1 MKNSYVRLGGILFLI
16 AAISAGILA
25 FLNDTTKDLIAQ
37 NEAMASMDPAVLE
50 SVMPGA
56 TMFNDYADT
65 ALVDTIKAEN
75 DKFVNLQTAV
85 DASGNELGTVIR
97 TLSTVPGYG
106 GDMELFVGIS
116 PDGKITGVNVVA
128 HSETS
133 GLGSR
138 TTEPEFQSQFIGK
151 DASVEIVEFDA
162 LTGATKSSN
171 SFLSAVN
178 NAINIYNQHL
188 KK

>member
-25 FLNDTTKDLIAQ
+25 FLNDSTKDLIAK
-37 NEAMASMDPAVLE
+37 NEAMAATSPEVLE
-50 SVMPGA
+50 AVMPGSV
-56 TMFNDYADT
+56 MFNDYSDA
-65 ALVDTIKAEN
+65 ALVETIKSEN
-75 DKFVNLQTAV
+75 EKFVNLQTAV
-85 DASGNELGTVIR
+85 DGSNNELGYVVR
-97 TLSTVPGYG
+97 TLSTVSGYG

-138 TTEPEFQSQFIGK
+138 TTEPEFTSQFTGK
-151 DASVEIVEFDA
+151 DAYAEIVDFDA
-162 LTGATKSSN
+162 IAGVTKSSK
-171 SFLSAVN
+171 SFISAVN
-178 NAINIYNQHL
+178 NAISIYNQYL
-188 KK
+188 K

>member
-1 MKNSYVRLGGILFLI
+1 MKNSYVRLGGILFII

-50 SVMPGA
+50 AVMPGA
-56 TMFNDYADT
+56 VMFNDLEDT
-65 ALVDTIKAEN
+65 ALIDTIKAEN
-75 DKFVNLQTAV
+75 EKFVNLQVAV
-85 DASGNELGTVIR
+85 DASNNELGYVVR
-97 TLSTVPGYG
+97 TFSTVAGYG

-116 PDGKITGVNVVA
+116 PEGKITGVNVVS

-138 TTEPEFQSQFIGK
+138 TTEPEFTSQFAGK
-151 DASVEIVEFDA
+151 DASTEIVEFDA
-162 LTGATKSSN
+162 LTGATKSSK

-178 NAINIYNQHL
+178 NAINIYSQYL
-188 KK
+188 K